1 MHIMTLLAAMAIRT
15 VASFRSSSSSS
26 PLSGASSSMRRMIRP
41 STSNH
46 DARRLFSNNNSAR
59 YSVVESDGDYES
71 MTVSELRELLRSR
84 GLVVS
89 GIKAQLVE
97 RLGTGTV
104 NPRKVGNSRPMEK
117 TIITTAATKP
127 KKAMMMS
134 SSAIKEKE
142 RWTNSTGE
150 RRERKRNE
158 RPTLGDITTVDN
170 TDDHGAMAVMNSRA
184 RRDEKR
190 RAPTPPKND
199 DEVMI
204 PPPFT
209 IEQSANDPT
218 EEIIHDLKE
227 RIHDLNRIS
236 GASNLVF
243 AMDGEEESDDE
254 WDSDDEDIVSFDSN
268 GLEFD
273 ESDDYFDD
281 PNETNNAPA
290 PIGNQPP
297 GRVEPATTTTQTFK
311 EDFQGTRVFVQG
323 LPVEATWKDLKDHF
337 KRSLPNIEVVFAS
350 VSIDKQTGKSKEC
363 GIVQFETPTM
373 AQMAI
378 REMRDHPMDGAK
390 LYVRGDVQESIK
402 RDISRDRGV
411 EGGDTDVGKRREEYV
426 TYRNDGK
433 KISIAT
439 EWKRA
444 NEKDE
449 NGDGESDSWYNL
461 KDEELKEIE
470 DLILKRDA
478 QRRQNNY
485 KMSDKLRETLKEEFG
500 VHLDDRLKLW
510 WTDTKHG
517 GVPGVVSEIKGEGRW
532 GSIKPWKQLP
542 TDPGSDSLVDSN
554 LVMRLLTKR
563 DGARKRRAFK
573 EADELLQQ
581 AYDVA
586 GGRPG
591 EGGGGGLSL
600 RIHDESRTWRIWTER
615 PPPKKDGAMNGYE
628 KLTAGEMCIKIV
640 DENEPDKVE
649 EMRAMLA
656 KFPGREWN
664 IFKRLKGRYNVE
676 E

>member
-1 MHIMTLLAAMAIRT
+1 
-15 VASFRSSSSSS
+15 
-26 PLSGASSSMRRMIRP
+26 
-41 STSNH
+41 
-46 DARRLFSNNNSAR
+46 
-59 YSVVESDGDYES
+59 
-71 MTVSELRELLRSR
+71 
-84 GLVVS
+84 
-89 GIKAQLVE
+89 
-97 RLGTGTV
+97 
-104 NPRKVGNSRPMEK
+104 MEK
-117 TIITTAATKP
+117 NTITTTPTTTTKP
-127 KKAMMMS
+127 KKKSMMVTS
-134 SSAIKEKE
+134 SSATKEKE

-158 RPTLGDITTVDN
+158 RPTLGDITTIN
-170 TDDHGAMAVMNSRA
+170 TDDHGAKMAVRNNRA
-184 RRDEKR
+184 RRDER
-190 RAPTPPKND
+190 RRIPPPKND
-199 DEVMI
+199 NETMI
-204 PPPFT
+204 SPPFT
-209 IEQSANDPT
+209 LEQRIHDPT

-227 RIHDLNRIS
+227 RIHDLNRQS

-254 WDSDDEDIVSFDSN
+254 WDSDDEDIVTFDSN

-281 PNETNNAPA
+281 PNETTDVP
-290 PIGNQPP
+290 PPPTGNRRNGGDGSGGRTP
-297 GRVEPATTTTQTFK
+297 GETSTPTSPTTLK

-337 KRSLPNIEVVFAS
+337 KRSLPTVDVVFAS
-350 VSIDKQTGKSKEC
+350 VSIDKQTGKSKQC
-363 GIVQFETPTM
+363 GIVQFETSTM
-373 AQMAI
+373 AQLAI

-390 LYVRGDVQESIK
+390 LYVRGDVQESSK
-402 RDISRDRGV
+402 REISRDRGV
-411 EGGDTDVGKRREEYV
+411 GGGDIDGKRREEYV

-449 NGDGESDSWYNL
+449 EDGDGAAADSWYNL

-470 DLILKRDA
+470 DLIQKRDA

-517 GVPGVVSEIKGEGRW
+517 GVPGIVSEIKGEGRW
-532 GSIKPWKQLP
+532 GSIKPWKQIP
-542 TDPGSDSLVDSN
+542 TDPDSDALVDSN

-591 EGGGGGLSL
+591 EGRGGLSL

-640 DENEPDKVE
+640 EENEPDKVD
-649 EMRAMLA
+649 EMRALLA